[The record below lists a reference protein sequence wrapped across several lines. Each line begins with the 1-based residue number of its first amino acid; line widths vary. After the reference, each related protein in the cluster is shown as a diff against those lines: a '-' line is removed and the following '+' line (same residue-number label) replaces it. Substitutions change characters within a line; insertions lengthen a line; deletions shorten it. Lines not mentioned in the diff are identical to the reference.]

1 MNNFKSHFVFS
12 RKQRNGIFLLILI
25 ILALQFLI
33 SNSNNNVRKVEINQE
48 VVANYNSQIDSLK
61 QIKIKESQP
70 KIYPFNPNFITDHKG
85 YTLGMTTAEIDR
97 LLQFRA
103 QDKWVNSAK
112 EFQNVTQISD
122 SLLNIISPF
131 FKFPEWVSNSNS
143 HQGQFNNNYSKK
155 FSDDPKPN
163 EQKIDLN
170 KATAAQLQ
178 RVYGI
183 GEKLSQRLIEY
194 RDRQPDGFIA
204 DIQLTE
210 VYGITPEL
218 VERITNNFTVK
229 TPAQINKINLNSAKV
244 QDLVTIKYIDYE
256 VAYNIIETRTLR
268 DGFNSLDELTK
279 VKDFPIHKLEIIKLY
294 LTL

>member
-12 RKQRNGIFLLILI
+12 RKQRSGIFLLILI
-25 ILALQFLI
+25 IVSLQLLI
-33 SNSNNNVRKVEINQE
+33 LNTNNNVRKVEINPSL
-48 VVANYNSQIDSLK
+48 VAKYDAQIDSLK
-61 QIKIKESQP
+61 QVKINESQP
-70 KIYPFNPNFITDHKG
+70 TIYPFNPNFITDYKG

-103 QDKWVNSAK
+103 NDKWVNSAK
-112 EFQNVTQISD
+112 EFQNVTLISD
-122 SLLNIISPF
+122 SLLDIISPF
-131 FKFPEWVSNSNS
+131 FKFPEWVSNSYR
-143 HQGQFNNNYSKK
+143 HQGQLNNDYSKK
-155 FSDDPKPN
+155 FSDDPKPT

-183 GEKLSQRLIEY
+183 GEKLSQRIIEY
-194 RDRQPDGFIA
+194 RDIQPDGFIA

-210 VYGITPEL
+210 VYGITTEL
-218 VERITNNFTVK
+218 AEKITNHFTVK

-244 QDLVTIKYIDYE
+244 EELVTIKYIDYE

-268 DGFNSLDELTK
+268 DGFQSLDELTK

>member
-1 MNNFKSHFVFS
+1 MNSFKSHFVFS
-12 RKQRNGIFLLILI
+12 RKQRNGIFLLILMI
-25 ILALQFLI
+25 IAFQFLI
-33 SNSNNNVRKVEINQE
+33 LNSNNSQQSVEINQNL
-48 VVANYNSQIDSLK
+48 VANYNAQIDSL
-61 QIKIKESQP
+61 QQLKIEESQP
-70 KIYPFNPNFITDHKG
+70 KIYPFNPNFMTDHRG
-85 YTLGMTTAEIDR
+85 YTLGMTTVEIDR

-103 QDKWVNSAK
+103 QNKWVNSAK

-122 SLLNIISPF
+122 SLLAVMSPY
-131 FKFPEWVSNSNS
+131 FKFPDWVSNTKGN
-143 HQGQFNNNYSKK
+143 QGQFNNRNSKK
-155 FSDDPKPN
+155 FSDEAKSI

-170 KATAAQLQ
+170 KATAVQLQ

-183 GEKLSQRLIEY
+183 GEKLSQRIIDY
-194 RDRQPDGFIA
+194 RERQPNGFIA

-229 TPAQINKINLNSAKV
+229 STPEIIKLNLNIA
-244 QDLVTIKYIDYE
+244 DIEELVTIKYIDYE
-256 VAYNIIETRTLR
+256 VAYNIVETRTLL
-268 DGFNSLDELTK
+268 DGFKSLDELTK

>member
-1 MNNFKSHFVFS
+1 MNSFKSHFVFS
-12 RKQRNGIFLLILI
+12 RKQRNGIFLLILMI
-25 ILALQFLI
+25 IAFQFLI
-33 SNSNNNVRKVEINQE
+33 LNSNNSQQSVEINQNL
-48 VVANYNSQIDSLK
+48 VANYNAQIDSL
-61 QIKIKESQP
+61 QQLKIEESQP
-70 KIYPFNPNFITDHKG
+70 KIYPFNPNFMTDHRG
-85 YTLGMTTAEIDR
+85 YTLGMTTVEIDR

-103 QDKWVNSAK
+103 QNKWVNSAK

-122 SLLNIISPF
+122 SLLAVMSPY
-131 FKFPEWVSNSNS
+131 FKFPDWASNTNGN
-143 HQGQFNNNYSKK
+143 QGQFNNRNSKK
-155 FSDDPKPN
+155 FSDEAKSI

-170 KATAAQLQ
+170 KATAVQLQ

-183 GEKLSQRLIEY
+183 GEKLSQRIIDY
-194 RDRQPDGFIA
+194 RERQPNGFIA

-229 TPAQINKINLNSAKV
+229 STPEIIKLNLNIA
-244 QDLVTIKYIDYE
+244 DIEELVTIKYIDYE
-256 VAYNIIETRTLR
+256 VAYNIVETRTLL
-268 DGFNSLDELTK
+268 DGFKSLDELTK